1 MKLRGYFLFIGLTM
15 SAAAHAQVPRDST
28 FSLLFNS
35 SLSFT
40 HADDPHINRW
50 LQKYGYP
57 AEPHVPTSCNF
68 EIAAIPAASRL
79 LYSIKLST
87 IASGKNFSSYNVS
100 GGLYTSILH
109 TKTLLLFAGAAL
121 GYHNDIITL
130 NGDMPPDYK
139 QLAAQYHAPLALRRT
154 GLFAEPALR
163 AFWFPVTYHNVQ
175 LGMFAGLGY
184 DLDFNSRWALGYY
197 NNNHGK
203 YAHFRKLKKPDDQQ
217 RVSEHGF
224 SISTGITFRVKL
236 N

>member
-1 MKLRGYFLFIGLTM
+1 MELHGYLLFVGLTM

-139 QLAAQYHAPLALRRT
+139 QLAA
-154 GLFAEPALR
+154 
-163 AFWFPVTYHNVQ
+163 
-175 LGMFAGLGY
+175 
-184 DLDFNSRWALGYY
+184 
-197 NNNHGK
+197 
-203 YAHFRKLKKPDDQQ
+203 
-217 RVSEHGF
+217 
-224 SISTGITFRVKL
+224 
-236 N
+236 